1 LVGVGL
7 LIRSLII
14 LLNADL
20 GFNPDNTLATRVILP
35 EDRYPQSEQV
45 VSFYQELAQRV
56 SALPGVAVVGAVDG
70 VPPGGW
76 ETNHF
81 QIVGQPSI
89 SRSAQP
95 TAGALVATP
104 GYFAAIGIPL
114 RAGRLFNAR
123 DDANAPRVTLV
134 NEAFARR
141 YFAGGSAIGHRLT
154 VDDGP
159 PNEIVGIVA
168 NTMNANLDDPAEP
181 VIYQPFAQR
190 PNRNMA
196 MIVRRQTNQADKEN
210 VTQVVGAIRQEMAA
224 LDSSLPFAGSEM
236 LQGIRGLISTR
247 RVITVM
253 LGIFALLAL
262 VMATVGLYA
271 VMSFAVAQRTHEIG
285 IRMALGARTRAE

>member
-1 LVGVGL
+1 
-7 LIRSLII
+7 
-14 LLNADL
+14 
-20 GFNPDNTLATRVILP
+20 
-35 EDRYPQSEQV
+35 
-45 VSFYQELAQRV
+45 
-56 SALPGVAVVGAVDG
+56 
-70 VPPGGW
+70 
-76 ETNHF
+76 
-81 QIVGQPSI
+81 
-89 SRSAQP
+89 
-95 TAGALVATP
+95 
-104 GYFAAIGIPL
+104 
-114 RAGRLFNAR
+114 
-123 DDANAPRVTLV
+123 
-134 NEAFARR
+134 
-141 YFAGGSAIGHRLT
+141 
-154 VDDGP
+154 
-159 PNEIVGIVA
+159 VA

-196 MIVRRQTNQADKEN
+196 MIVRGQTNQADKEN

-285 IRMALGARTRAE
+285 IRMALGARIRAE